1 MMSYI
6 DLINGFERVCES
18 EALPAAS
25 QLLWYKL
32 IYLFN
37 RRGWPEWVQVDN
49 MRLMSV
55 SGIKDEKTLIRSRS
69 KLIELGLFE
78 YKPGKKGFPGRYSIK
93 EYTFTGFLPVNTPVN
108 VPVEMP
114 VNMTVNTP
122 VNVPVETPDIIRHKT
137 KTKTKTEK
145 KTTDVVQKNFVPP
158 SVEEVRTYCFS
169 RRNGVDP
176 ERFVDFYSAK
186 GWMVGKNKMK
196 DWKACVRT
204 WERREKGEGYG
215 KQDVAADD
223 GICKQLAREG
233 RIPEFTGFD

>member
-78 YKPGKKGFPGRYSIK
+78 YKPGKKGFPGRYRIK

-158 SVEEVRTYCFS
+158 SVEEVSTYCLS
-169 RRNGVDP
+169 RCNDVDP

-204 WERREKGEGYG
+204 WEQRQKGESHG
-215 KQDVAADD
+215 KRDVAADD

-233 RIPEFTGFD
+233 KIPEFTGFD

>member
-78 YKPGKKGFPGRYSIK
+78 YKPGKKGFPGRYRIK
-93 EYTFTGFLPVNTPVN
+93 EYTFTGFLP
-108 VPVEMP
+108 
-114 VNMTVNTP
+114 VNTP

-145 KTTDVVQKNFVPP
+145 KTTDVVPKNFVPP

>member
-78 YKPGKKGFPGRYSIK
+78 YKPGKKGFPGRYRIK
-93 EYTFTGFLPVNTPVN
+93 EYTFTGFLP
-108 VPVEMP
+108 
-114 VNMTVNTP
+114 VNTP